1 MRFTFSGCA
10 LDSESR
16 EIFRDGKPIT
26 LPPKAFQLLEILV
39 RNRPK
44 AVSKSQIHA
53 ELWPGT
59 FVSDANLANLVAHIR
74 AVLGDDARRPRI
86 IRTVQRFGYAFA
98 ARVDELPSS
107 PAGNTEPAIFRLIWG
122 DREIALRPG
131 ENVLGR
137 EPEAAAWIDVH
148 SVSRRHARI
157 VVSGDSATLEDL
169 GSKNGTFLGEKSVT
183 APRPLNDGDH
193 LRIGTV
199 EMVLRRF
206 VGGIST
212 ESVRSR

>member
-1 MRFTFSGCA
+1 MRITFSGCA

-16 EIFRDGKPIT
+16 EIFREGTPVS

-44 AVSKSQIHA
+44 AVSKAVIHA
-53 ELWPGT
+53 DLWPGT
-59 FVSDANLANLVAHIR
+59 FVSDANLANLVAHVR

-86 IRTVQRFGYAFA
+86 IRTVQRFGYAFVA
-98 ARVDELPSS
+98 SVEEASAS
-107 PAGNTEPAIFRLIWG
+107 AGDPETVTFRLIWG

-137 EPEAAAWIDVH
+137 EPGAAAWIDVH

-157 VVSGDSATLEDL
+157 IVSGDAATIEDL
-169 GSKNGTFLGEKSVT
+169 GSKNGTFLGEKAVT
-183 APRPLNDGDH
+183 TPRPLSDGDH
-193 LRIGTV
+193 VRIGTV

-206 VGGIST
+206 IGGIST